1 MVAALVDLILG
12 IVTSIGGFVEVGSIS
27 TSAQGGAEF
36 GFQLL
41 WAIAI
46 AGAMLA
52 LLSEMSGRL
61 AVMSKRSIAAAVR
74 ERFGIHFHFVPV
86 GAELI
91 LDVLLL
97 TAELGGAAIGI
108 KLLTGVGFQWWIMPI
123 ALAVWMIL
131 WFSNFTVVEY
141 GIGLLGLVTLSFVLA
156 AWRLGP
162 DPGDLA
168 RGFLP
173 SLPSHDAVRYAFL
186 GISIVGAT
194 VSPYLLN
201 FYSSGTI
208 EEDVTQDE
216 LWVNTATSYA
226 GIMFGTVV
234 SMGVLVTS
242 AMVIQPLHIKVDSYE
257 QAALM
262 FVPAFGRWAVALFAL
277 SLAIGCIGAALEIS
291 LNMAYLLSQVFG
303 WSWSINKSRADNAR
317 FSSAFTC
324 ILVIATAIA
333 LLGFD
338 PLRLTMISVA
348 LTVVVMPLMVLPFL
362 VLMND
367 TKFVRDRTN
376 SPIGNAIL
384 ACLTVLGA
392 ILALVVIPLEI
403 LGG

>member
-1 MVAALVDLILG
+1 VSALVDLLLG

-27 TSAQGGAEF
+27 TSAQAGAEF

-46 AGAMLA
+46 AAAMLA
-52 LLSEMSGRL
+52 LLTEMSGRL
-61 AVMSKRSIAAAVR
+61 AMISKRTIAAAVR
-74 ERFGIHFHFVPV
+74 ERFGIHFQAVPLC
-86 GAELI
+86 AEVV
-91 LDVLLL
+91 LDLLLL
-97 TAELGGAAIGI
+97 TAELGGAAIAI
-108 KLLTGVGFQWWIMPI
+108 KLLTGVGFQWWVLPA
-123 ALAVWMIL
+123 ALVVWTIL
-131 WFSNFTVVEY
+131 WFSRFSIVEY

-162 DPGDLA
+162 DAGDLA
-168 RGFLP
+168 RSFVP
-173 SLPSHDAVRYAFL
+173 SLPAHDGVRYAFL

-208 EEDVTQDE
+208 EEDVTPGE
-216 LWVNTATSYA
+216 GWVNTATAY
-226 GIMFGTVV
+226 GGTLFGSVV

-242 AMVIQPLHIKVDSYE
+242 AMVIQPLQIRVDSYE

-262 FVPAFGRWAVALFAL
+262 FVPAYGRWAIALFAL

-291 LNMAYLLSQVFG
+291 LNMGYVLSQVFG
-303 WSWSINKSRADNAR
+303 WSWSANKPRAENAR
-317 FSSAFTC
+317 FSFAFTL
-324 ILVIATAIA
+324 ILMAAAAMAV
-333 LLGFD
+333 LGFD

-367 TKFVRDRTN
+367 TKFVKNKTN
-376 SPIGNAIL
+376 TVVGNAIL
-384 ACLTVLGA
+384 AALTVLGA
-392 ILALVVIPLEI
+392 LMALIVIPLEI

>member
-1 MVAALVDLILG
+1 MSALIDLLLG
-12 IVTSIGGFVEVGSIS
+12 VVTSIGGFVEVGSLS
-27 TSAQGGAEF
+27 TSAQAGSEF

-41 WAIAI
+41 WAVAI
-46 AGAMLA
+46 AAGMLA
-52 LLSEMSGRL
+52 LLTEMSGRL
-61 AVMSKRSIAAAVR
+61 AVMSKRTIAAAVR
-74 ERFGIHFHFVPV
+74 ERFGIHFHIVPL
-86 GAELI
+86 GAELV

-97 TAELGGAAIGI
+97 TAELGGAAIAL
-108 KLLTGVGFQWWIMPI
+108 KLMTGVGFQLWVLPV
-123 ALAVWMIL
+123 ALVVWMIL
-131 WFSNFTVVEY
+131 WFSNFSIVEY

-162 DPGDLA
+162 DAGDVA
-168 RGFLP
+168 RSFIP
-173 SLPSHDAVRYAFL
+173 SLPSHDGVRYAFL
-186 GISIVGAT
+186 AVSIVGAT

-208 EEDVTQDE
+208 EEDVTQEE
-216 LWVNTATSYA
+216 LWVNTATAY
-226 GIMFGTVV
+226 GGNMFGSTV
-234 SMGVLVTS
+234 SMAILVTS
-242 AMVIQPLHIKVDSYE
+242 AMVIQPLRIRVDSYE

-291 LNMAYLLSQVFG
+291 LNMGYVLSQAFG
-303 WSWSINKSRADNAR
+303 WSWSANQPRGENAR
-317 FSSAFTC
+317 FSCALTF
-324 ILVIATAIA
+324 ILVVGTALA

-367 TKFVRDRTN
+367 TRFVQTQTN
-376 SPIGNAIL
+376 TVVGNAVL
-384 ACLTVLGA
+384 AALTVVGSVLA
-392 ILALVVIPLEI
+392 IVVIPLEI